1 MMRSGASI
9 IAPRSPAKFHGSFN
23 MTIPPVIERWHRIA
37 LERRADELAGLLAED
52 AVFESPVV
60 HTPQKGRAIVEAYL
74 RGALEVLNTE
84 HFRYGEEWHGETSA
98 VLEFFSEI
106 EGITIN
112 GVDIITWN
120 EAGLI
125 THFKVMVRPL
135 KAINILHQK
144 MGEYLMKAGAVK
156 AR

>member
-1 MMRSGASI
+1 MTV
-9 IAPRSPAKFHGSFN
+9 PA
-23 MTIPPVIERWHRIA
+23 VIERWHRIA
-37 LERRADELAGLLAED
+37 LERRSDQLAGILAED

-60 HTPQKGRAIVEAYL
+60 HTPQQGRAIVEAYL

-84 HFRYGEEWHGETSA
+84 HFRYGGEWYSGSSQDGASGAGSA
-98 VLEFFSEI
+98 VLEFYSEI
-106 EGITIN
+106 DGIRIN
-112 GVDIITWN
+112 GVDIIAWN

-144 MGEYLMKAGAVK
+144 MGEYLVRVGAVK
-156 AR
+156 PR